1 MNPMRT
7 VETNFKGRLKNT
19 TLPITSGLLPVY
31 EAVVNSIQSIDEA
44 GLTGISGTISIRIL
58 RDSGQGCLAL
68 DDPPRRGPEPLGE
81 IVGFDIEDNG
91 IGFNDENIES
101 FRYLDSDYKVSLGC
115 KGVGRLLWLKA
126 FGRVHIESSFKVD
139 EVIYKRTFL
148 FTEDS
153 GISDEEVSQLPA
165 NSPLKTRVS
174 LSSFNSDYK
183 RYARKSA
190 QAIAESV
197 FYHCIWFFL
206 RTGGSPAI
214 RIIDEDCTINLSDI
228 FNECILTD
236 ATTQE
241 VAIKGQD
248 FRLIHIKIKP
258 NPSISHS
265 FGLCAHNRLV
275 TQEKLA
281 GKIPGLYGRL
291 SADDREFIYCC
302 YVSSLVLDESV
313 RPERTDFELME
324 QLEDLLVDSDVIS
337 KSDIREMVNRSAQA
351 YLGTYLEQ
359 NLTRASE
366 RINTYIS
373 QQGPR
378 YRPVIG
384 RIPAADINI
393 DPEITDKDLE
403 LALHKHLARI
413 ERELISEGHDILGQD
428 PSDMTYETK
437 LQAYLSKAEDIKK
450 SDLAS
455 YVSHR
460 RTIID
465 ILERAVE
472 RGPDGNYVR
481 EDVIHSLI
489 MPMRKESVD
498 ILFDASNLWLV
509 DERLAFHHYL
519 ASDKTL
525 QSMPITG
532 SDSTKEPD
540 IAALNLFDEPFLVSE
555 ETKPPLASIVIIEIK
570 RPMRR
575 GSGPGEDKDPI
586 EQATGYLSRI
596 RSGGVQ
602 TVTGRP
608 IPASANIPGFC
619 YIIADITP
627 EFESRCRGT
636 HDLIR
641 TSDGLGYFGYK
652 KNLDAYIEVI
662 SFDRLVTS
670 AKERNR
676 AFFDK
681 LGLPS
686 G

>member
-44 GLTGISGTISIRIL
+44 GLTGSSGAITIRIL

-68 DDPPRRGPEPLGE
+68 DDLPKRGPEPLGE

-91 IGFNDENIES
+91 IGFNDKNIES
-101 FRYLDSDYKVSLGC
+101 FRYLDSDYKASLGC

-126 FGRVHIESSFKVD
+126 FDRVHIESSFKAD
-139 EVIYKRTFL
+139 DATYKRTFL

-165 NSPLKTRVS
+165 SSPLKTRVS
-174 LSSFNSDYK
+174 LSSFGSDYR

-206 RTGGSPAI
+206 RAGGSPEI
-214 RIIDEDCTINLSDI
+214 RIIDDDCMINLSDI
-228 FNECILTD
+228 FCECILSD
-236 ATTQE
+236 AITQE
-241 VAIKGQD
+241 VAIKGRD
-248 FRLIHIKIKP
+248 FSLIHIKVKP

-324 QLEDLLVDSDVIS
+324 QLEDLLLDSDIIS

-351 YLGTYLEQ
+351 YLSTYLEQ

-393 DPEITDKDLE
+393 DPEIADKDLE

-413 ERELISEGHDILGQD
+413 ERELISEGHEILGQD
-428 PSDMTYETK
+428 PSSINYETK

-489 MPMRKESVD
+489 MPMRKESAD

-519 ASDKTL
+519 ASAKKL

-540 IAALNLFDEPFLVSE
+540 IAALSLFDEPFLVSE

-608 IPASANIPGFC
+608 IPASDNIPGFC

-627 EFESRCRGT
+627 EFEGRCRGT